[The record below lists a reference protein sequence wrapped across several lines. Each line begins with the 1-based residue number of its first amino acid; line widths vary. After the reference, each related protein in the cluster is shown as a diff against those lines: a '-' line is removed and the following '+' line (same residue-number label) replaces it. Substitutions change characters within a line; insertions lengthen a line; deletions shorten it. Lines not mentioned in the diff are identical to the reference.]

1 VDQSVN
7 HLQTDLEAFATAVRS
22 VPEIEEPPRPTL
34 AVLNRRQTEAYWN
47 RLLRYFLDP
56 SEPHGFETAVLDGI
70 LAVVA
75 DHDGDAEFDHQ
86 SSDEIVVESEVQ
98 STSGNR
104 PDLLAYCPEEWS
116 VCFELKVNA
125 SEGTNQTTQYLQ
137 DEFLPDDVSV
147 PPGDEYHVYISKATR
162 SDSVAD
168 NFYDVSW
175 HTVVDVF
182 DDVLLST
189 RGGATERGA
198 AQLRDF
204 RDAISE
210 EVSMEDQEY
219 TERQREQMALYI
231 EHYDEIRT
239 ARQAFEAVRKR
250 ERDRWATR
258 FRERYAPE
266 SLTDEWYCDPSKY
279 GLLFKHGWRCDA
291 EGNPVKAV
299 DDARYRL
306 EFQQFVRK
314 RETWAEGKLRF
325 RVYTSPNGVPDAYRN
340 AFKNLTN
347 EEFYDDLATIRE
359 RHDIEHGSGNKT
371 QAQKWYSFD
380 PKGGPDAFYE
390 TLAQAFEEFVELAPV
405 LTEVHERALDIAMEA
420 E

>member
-1 VDQSVN
+1 
-7 HLQTDLEAFATAVRS
+7 
-22 VPEIEEPPRPTL
+22 
-34 AVLNRRQTEAYWN
+34 
-47 RLLRYFLDP
+47 
-56 SEPHGFETAVLDGI
+56 
-70 LAVVA
+70 
-75 DHDGDAEFDHQ
+75 
-86 SSDEIVVESEVQ
+86 
-98 STSGNR
+98 
-104 PDLLAYCPEEWS
+104 
-116 VCFELKVNA
+116 
-125 SEGTNQTTQYLQ
+125 
-137 DEFLPDDVSV
+137 
-147 PPGDEYHVYISKATR
+147 
-162 SDSVAD
+162 
-168 NFYDVSW
+168 
-175 HTVVDVF
+175 VF

-204 RDAISE
+204 RDVISQE
-210 EVSMEDQEY
+210 ISMDDQEY

-231 EHYDEIRT
+231 EYYDEIRA

-258 FRERYAPE
+258 FRERHAPE

-279 GLLFKHGWRCDA
+279 GLLFKHGWRRDA
-291 EGNPVKAV
+291 EGNPVKDV
-299 DDARYRL
+299 DEARYRL

-325 RVYTSPNGVPDAYRN
+325 RVYTSPNGVPHAYRN

-359 RHDIEHGSGNKT
+359 RHDIEHGRGNKT

-380 PKGGPDAFYE
+380 PKRGPEGFYE

-405 LTEVHERALDIAMEA
+405 LTEVHERALDIAVES